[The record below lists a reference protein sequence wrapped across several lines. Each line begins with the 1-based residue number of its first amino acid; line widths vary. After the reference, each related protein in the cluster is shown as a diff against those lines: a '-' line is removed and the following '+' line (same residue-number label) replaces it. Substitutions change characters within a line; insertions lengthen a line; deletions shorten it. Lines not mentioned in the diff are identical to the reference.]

1 MHGNL
6 STVHCDS
13 AAPLSEARR
22 RRVATSRRRAWWCRS
37 RSAAGGTS
45 AWVRSA
51 TRRRR
56 AMASTTGSATVTA
69 TRAGTSTAVSSAASY
84 LCAHTQPHIK
94 SKKRLTA
101 IHLISSYTLLLAI
114 VNTSWLV
121 VYCIRF
127 LLNVP
132 TIDNALYTYTYDLN
146 DWVGY

>member
-1 MHGNL
+1 MVVPFTIRGGWDKCLGPFSHQEAESHGIDDWECHSN
-6 STVHCDS
+6 CY
-13 AAPLSEARR
+13 
-22 RRVATSRRRAWWCRS
+22 
-37 RSAAGGTS
+37 
-45 AWVRSA
+45 
-51 TRRRR
+51 TRRDVNGGKL
-56 AMASTTGSATVTA
+56 SCLLP
-69 TRAGTSTAVSSAASY
+69 
-84 LCAHTQPHIK
+84 LCPLTQPHIK